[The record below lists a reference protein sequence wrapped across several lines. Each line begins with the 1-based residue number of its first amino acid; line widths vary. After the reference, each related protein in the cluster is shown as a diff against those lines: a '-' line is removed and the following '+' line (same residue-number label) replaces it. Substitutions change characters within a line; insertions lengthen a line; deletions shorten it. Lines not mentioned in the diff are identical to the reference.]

1 MTMKELAKMAGV
13 SSAAVSRYLNGG
25 SLSQEKRES
34 IRAAMERTGYQ
45 PDAVAQMLRTRNTDH
60 VGLIVPK
67 LDSDAVVR
75 FTSGAAD
82 TLARDGYLCLFA
94 DAGNDSNKELAYMT
108 LFQKR
113 SVAGIIM
120 MATVMTPQMEE
131 MLRSATVPVVV
142 TGQRFRQIPCVYH
155 DDFGAAFELTKL
167 VLERGRRSLAFIGVT
182 EQDVAVGVER
192 RRGVQAAMK
201 EFGLNPSVLPVE
213 ISSFDVSGGKDAM
226 ERLLQKK
233 PELDGVICATD
244 RIAFGAMETLRQAG
258 RRVPEDVSI
267 VGMDDTW
274 ACGHITPHLTT
285 AHFYY
290 KTSGQTA
297 ARLLIEMI
305 RNKDLSG
312 PVHQTMLG
320 YKIQQ
325 RDSI

>member
-25 SLSQEKRES
+25 SLSQEKREV
-34 IRAAMERTGYQ
+34 IRAVIEQTGYQ

-75 FTSGAAD
+75 VTSGAAA
-82 TLARDGYLCLFA
+82 TLAKEGYLCLFA
-94 DAGNDSNKELAYMT
+94 DAENDPDKELAYMT
-108 LFQKR
+108 LYQKR
-113 SVAGIIM
+113 AVAGIIL
-120 MATVMTPQMEE
+120 MATVMTPQLEE
-131 MLRSATVPVVV
+131 LLRSAAVPVVV
-142 TGQRFRQIPCVYH
+142 TGQRFRQVPCVYH

-182 EQDVAVGVER
+182 EQDAAVGVDR
-192 RRGVQAAMK
+192 RRGVHAAVK
-201 EFGLNPSVLPVE
+201 EFGLDPDALPVE
-213 ISSFDVSGGKDAM
+213 ISSFEVSGGKDAM
-226 ERLLQKK
+226 ERLLKKK
-233 PELDGVICATD
+233 PELDGVVCATD
-244 RIAFGAMETLRQAG
+244 RIAFGAMEALRQAG
-258 RRVPEDVSI
+258 RRIPDDVSI

-274 ACGHITPHLTT
+274 ACEHITPHLTT

-290 KTSGQTA
+290 KTSGRTA
-297 ARLLIEMI
+297 AQLLIEMMQ
-305 RNKDLSG
+305 NKDPSG

-320 YKIQQ
+320 YTIRQ

>member
-34 IRAAMERTGYQ
+34 IRAVMERTGYQ

-75 FTSGAAD
+75 FTSGATAA
-82 TLARDGYLCLFA
+82 LATEGYLCLFA
-94 DAGNDSNKELAYMT
+94 DAGNDPDKELAYMT
-108 LFQKR
+108 LFQRR

-131 MLRSATVPVVV
+131 MLRSAAVPIVVA
-142 TGQRFRQIPCVYH
+142 GQRFRQIPCVYH

-167 VLERGRRSLAFIGVT
+167 VLERGRRSPAFIGVT

-201 EFGLNPSVLPVE
+201 EFGLNPGVLPIE
-213 ISSFDVSGGKDAM
+213 ISSFDISGGKDAM
-226 ERLLQKK
+226 ERLLTKN

-244 RIAFGAMETLRQAG
+244 RIAFGAMEALRQAG
-258 RRVPEDVSI
+258 RRVPDEVSI

-274 ACGHITPHLTT
+274 ACEHISPHLTT

-305 RNKDLSG
+305 RNRDLTG